1 MKTKRILTSQATPG
15 MIVADDIY
23 TFNNQMIIAKGSRL
37 TNRAITRLK
46 FYSINDIRIEYSEEE
61 ASGSVEAPAPDMEN
75 QNQKAKEAPGSQNKT
90 PAPAKTASID
100 FQPLGEFVKQT
111 QEYKQFHTE
120 YENTLKTF
128 EEKINHFVYNRDQ
141 PINTHTL
148 LEEVNSILR
157 NRRNG
162 MHLFHMLQSMRD
174 YQDETYAHS
183 ISVALICNA
192 MGNWLRYAKSDIETL
207 TLCGLLHDLGK
218 AFIPKDILT
227 KKGDLTGADIS
238 ILKTHPIQGYNAL
251 KPQAIDVR
259 IKHSVLMHHE
269 RCDGSGY
276 PNQLIGPM
284 IDDFAKIVAIADTY
298 DAMTSPRIYRGSLCP
313 FEVIHLFQS
322 EGLTKY
328 DPFFLLTFL
337 KGTADTFLHRE
348 VTLSNGMEG
357 EIVIINQ
364 SDLSRPV
371 VRVGE
376 QYINLFREPAISIVS
391 VR

>member
-1 MKTKRILTSQATPG
+1 MKTRRILTSQATPG

-23 TFNNQMIIAKGSRL
+23 TFNNQMIIAKGSKL

-46 FYSINDIRIEYSEEE
+46 FYSINDIRVEVAEEE
-61 ASGSVEAPAPDMEN
+61 TGGKEDDFSAEEGN
-75 QNQKAKEAPGSQNKT
+75 QNSLSKDSSNSKGKKSASDGM
-90 PAPAKTASID
+90 ASID

-111 QEYKQFHTE
+111 QEYKHFHTE
-120 YENTLKTF
+120 YDNTLLTF
-128 EEKINHFVYNRDQ
+128 EDKIKHFVYNREE

-148 LEEVNSILR
+148 LDEVNAVLK

-192 MGNWLRYAKSDIETL
+192 MGNWLRYSKGDIETL
-207 TLCGLLHDLGK
+207 TLCGLLHDIGK
-218 AFIPKDILT
+218 AFIPRDILT
-227 KKGDLTGADIS
+227 KTGDLTGADIS

-259 IKHSVLMHHE
+259 IKHAVLMHHE

-276 PNQLIGPM
+276 PNHLIGPM

>member
-15 MIVADDIY
+15 MTVADDIY
-23 TFNNQMIIAKGSRL
+23 TFNNQMIIAKDSKL

-46 FYSINDIRIEYSEEE
+46 FYSINDIRIQIEEE
-61 ASGSVEAPAPDMEN
+61 EPDTPSATERAGASKAVSV
-75 QNQKAKEAPGSQNKT
+75 
-90 PAPAKTASID
+90 ASID
-100 FQPLGEFVKQT
+100 FQPLGDFVKQT
-111 QEYKQFHTE
+111 KEYQQFHSE
-120 YENTLKTF
+120 YDSTISYFSDYLEQFSKNREQPLNTYELLSETN
-128 EEKINHFVYNRDQ
+128 KILV
-141 PINTHTL
+141 
-148 LEEVNSILR
+148 

-183 ISVALICNA
+183 ISVSLICNA
-192 MGNWLRYAKSDIETL
+192 MGNWLRYSKADIEVL
-207 TLCGLLHDLGK
+207 TLCGLLHDIGK
-218 AFIPKDILT
+218 IFMPKHILE
-227 KKGDLTGADIS
+227 KKGDLSGADIS

-251 KPQAIDVR
+251 KAQRIDPR
-259 IKHSVLMHHE
+259 IKHAVLMHHE

-298 DAMTSPRIYRGSLCP
+298 DAMTSPRIYRGPLCP
-313 FEVIHLFQS
+313 FEVISLFQS

-328 DPFFLLTFL
+328 DPQFLLTFL

-364 SDLSRPV
+364 SDLAKPT
-371 VRVGE
+371 VRVDD
-376 QYINLFREPAISIVS
+376 QYINLFREPDISIVS